1 MGSTGR
7 SAARGPANRS
17 RQTGNGS
24 RVRSRLRDRR
34 GLRRDPRDVEEQA
47 MHLQV
52 RSNPKLSPP
61 DVEKF
66 LDRLAKAGV
75 NLASAGGSNA
85 EFGGEFAV
93 ALEDADRKKATD
105 ALDKQPGYTYKLL
118 EAGVDPGL
126 TLCWVKD
133 QPGSLLRDCIAGV
146 AEANRKSGRK
156 IRDVLVGQKRPEGIP
171 VQVYSE

>member
-1 MGSTGR
+1 
-7 SAARGPANRS
+7 
-17 RQTGNGS
+17 
-24 RVRSRLRDRR
+24 
-34 GLRRDPRDVEEQA
+34 

-52 RSNPKLSPP
+52 RCNPIASPP

-75 NLASAGGSNA
+75 NLGSAGGSNA

-93 ALEDADRKKATD
+93 ALEDADRGKATG
-105 ALDKQPGYTYKLL
+105 ALDKQPAYKYRLL
-118 EAGVDPGL
+118 EAGVDPEL

-133 QPGSLLRDCIAGV
+133 ESGSLLRDCIKGV

-156 IRDVLVGQKRPEGIP
+156 IRDVLVGQKRAEGIP
-171 VQVYSE
+171 VQVYSD

>member
-1 MGSTGR
+1 
-7 SAARGPANRS
+7 
-17 RQTGNGS
+17 
-24 RVRSRLRDRR
+24 
-34 GLRRDPRDVEEQA
+34 VEEQA

-52 RSNPKLSPP
+52 RCNPTLSPP

-75 NLASAGGSNA
+75 NLGGAGGSNA

-93 ALEDADRKKATD
+93 ALEDGDQKKATD
-105 ALDKQPGYTYKLL
+105 ALDKHPKYEYRLL

-133 QPGSLLRDCIAGV
+133 ESGSLLRDCIAGV
-146 AEANRKSGRK
+146 ADANRKSGRK
-156 IRDVLVGQKRPEGIP
+156 IRDVLIGVKRAEGIP

>member
-1 MGSTGR
+1 
-7 SAARGPANRS
+7 
-17 RQTGNGS
+17 
-24 RVRSRLRDRR
+24 
-34 GLRRDPRDVEEQA
+34 

-52 RSNPKLSPP
+52 RSNPTASPP

-66 LDRLAKAGV
+66 LKRLADAGV
-75 NLASAGGSNA
+75 NLGGAGSSNA

-93 ALEDADRKKATD
+93 ALEDEDQKKATD
-105 ALDKQPGYTYKLL
+105 ALDKHPKYEYRLL

-133 QPGSLLRDCIAGV
+133 EPGSLLRDCITGV

-156 IRDVLVGQKRPEGIP
+156 IRDVLVGVQREDGKTP
-171 VQVYSE
+171 VQIYSE

>member
-1 MGSTGR
+1 
-7 SAARGPANRS
+7 
-17 RQTGNGS
+17 
-24 RVRSRLRDRR
+24 
-34 GLRRDPRDVEEQA
+34 

-52 RSNPKLSPP
+52 RSNPTASPP

-66 LDRLAKAGV
+66 LKRLADAGV
-75 NLASAGGSNA
+75 NLGGAGGSNA

-93 ALEDADRKKATD
+93 ALEDEDRTKATK
-105 ALDKQPGYTYKLL
+105 ALDKHPTYTYRLL

-133 QPGSLLRDCIAGV
+133 ESGSLLRDCIAGV

-156 IRDVLVGQKRPEGIP
+156 IRDVLIGVKRAEGIP

>member
-1 MGSTGR
+1 MD
-7 SAARGPANRS
+7 
-17 RQTGNGS
+17 
-24 RVRSRLRDRR
+24 RDRQGTASAYDRVCVTAATCGAIR
-34 GLRRDPRDVEEQA
+34 GTWRKWA

-52 RSNPKLSPP
+52 RSNPTASPP

-66 LDRLAKAGV
+66 LKRLADAGV
-75 NLASAGGSNA
+75 NLGGAGGSNA

-93 ALEDADRKKATD
+93 ALEDEDQKKATD
-105 ALDKQPGYTYKLL
+105 ALDKHPKYQYRLL

-133 QPGSLLRDCIAGV
+133 ESGSLLRDCIAGV

-156 IRDVLVGQKRPEGIP
+156 IRDVLIGVKRAEGIP